1 MKRVFSPVSLRCSN
15 HVDKMITVETE
26 IRLTLLYEYKFD
38 LKVTQVARLINAV
51 FGEDALS
58 EWKAQF
64 WCSKSRT
71 GKESLEDEARSR
83 RSKALDEEEARE
95 ITEADPS

>member
-1 MKRVFSPVSLRCSN
+1 
-15 HVDKMITVETE
+15 MITVETE
-26 IRLTLLYEYKFD
+26 IRLILLYEYKLD
-38 LKVTQVARLINAV
+38 LKVARLINAV

-64 WCSKSRT
+64 WFSKSRT
-71 GKESLEDEARSR
+71 GNESLEDEARSR